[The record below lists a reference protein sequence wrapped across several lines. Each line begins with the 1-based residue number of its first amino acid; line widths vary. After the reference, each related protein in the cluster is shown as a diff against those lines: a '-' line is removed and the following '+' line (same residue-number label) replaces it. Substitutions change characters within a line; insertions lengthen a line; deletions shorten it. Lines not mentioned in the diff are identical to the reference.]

1 MPSMVIS
8 AHGPHE
14 ALDKAELQVLIQ
26 EEIHTLLGRLPPP
39 QWIKTI
45 VEKRAT
51 FACTPGLDR
60 PSHRTAVPGLWLAGD
75 YVAGDYPA
83 TLEGATRSGVRT
95 AQAVLGAL

>member
-1 MPSMVIS
+1 MVIS

-51 FACTPGLDR
+51 FACKPGLDR

-95 AQAVLGAL
+95 AQAVLAGL